1 MSTVPNPA
9 GIFDRAVDEGQ
20 RRLEQ
25 SLLELAAT
33 SFIAG
38 VTIVFGIVALGVVDR
53 LVEPQFGTAA
63 HVADALTFGVGM
75 VFLVVGRAELCNENV
90 FDPVAAAV
98 ARDGTWL
105 PVPPGRLWAVTL
117 GCNLLGGFL
126 FAVVFAVEG
135 VLPPESTHALS
146 RTAEG
151 IVNRPPKGIFASAIV
166 GGAFVS
172 LLSVSRSRPRAPSSA
187 VSGWSRSRTSL
198 RCGARR
204 GTTADRRDGPRSS
217 DRRTSDGD

>member
-1 MSTVPNPA
+1 MSTGPNPA
-9 GIFDRAVDEGQ
+9 GIFDHAVDEGQ

-38 VTIVFGIVALGVVDR
+38 VTIVFGIVALGVVDG

-75 VFLVVGRAELCNENV
+75 VFPVVGRTELCNEIV

-105 PVPPGRLWAVTL
+105 LARSVACGR
-117 GCNLLGGFL
+117 
-126 FAVVFAVEG
+126 
-135 VLPPESTHALS
+135 
-146 RTAEG
+146 
-151 IVNRPPKGIFASAIV
+151 
-166 GGAFVS
+166 
-172 LLSVSRSRPRAPSSA
+172 SRSAAISSVGTSSRSFSPSRACFRRSRHTRCPEPPRGSSTAPRKESSRARSSA
-187 VSGWSRSRTSL
+187 GHS
-198 RCGARR
+198 
-204 GTTADRRDGPRSS
+204 
-217 DRRTSDGD
+217 